1 MSDGLSGLTKR
12 KEDMDKQVAKA
23 ALELIKRTQ
32 LQGSEVEAYVAV
44 VNALQ
49 DILNREE
56 VENEQP

>member
-12 KEDMDKQVAKA
+12 KEDMDKQVAQA

-32 LQGSEVEAYVAV
+32 LQGAEVEAYVAV

-49 DILNREE
+49 DILNQKE
-56 VENEQP
+56 VENEQA